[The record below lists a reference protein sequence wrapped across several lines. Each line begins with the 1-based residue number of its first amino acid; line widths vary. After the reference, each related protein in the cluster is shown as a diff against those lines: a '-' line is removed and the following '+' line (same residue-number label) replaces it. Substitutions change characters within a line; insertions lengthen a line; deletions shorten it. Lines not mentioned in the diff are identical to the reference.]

1 MKLFYFNSGELQVII
16 ICKYCYLIISEVFCK
31 LFCHS
36 NELWIDVDSEKAFCS
51 ETSTDL
57 KSHSTDVAP
66 DILKKVENQKY
77 NLSSTKIYN
86 LLFVIVIDFGK
97 L

>member
-57 KSHSTDVAP
+57 KSHGTDVAP
-66 DILKKVENQKY
+66 DILKKVEIQFELNQ
-77 NLSSTKIYN
+77 NL
-86 LLFVIVIDFGK
+86 
-97 L
+97 